1 MLRYS
6 ETHFEIMQM
15 KPLGDYTQLSREN
28 FSSMLGQSF
37 QCLLGLISI
46 TFHRVVLWLST
57 NPSFLV
63 CYIMLSLCV
72 SGFYAV

>member
-1 MLRYS
+1 
-6 ETHFEIMQM
+6 MQV
-15 KPLGDYTQLSREN
+15 KPLTDYTQSSREKL
-28 FSSMLGQSF
+28 SSMLGQSF
-37 QCLLGLISI
+37 LYLHGFFWGLALMSI
-46 TFHRVVLWLST
+46 TFHRVVLRLST